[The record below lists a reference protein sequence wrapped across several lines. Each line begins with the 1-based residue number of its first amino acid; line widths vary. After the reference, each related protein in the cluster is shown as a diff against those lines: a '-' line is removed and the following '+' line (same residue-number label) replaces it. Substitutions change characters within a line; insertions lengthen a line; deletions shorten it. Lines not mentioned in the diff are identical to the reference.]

1 MTRIFLLIK
10 GYGSTKEKL
19 LFLLTILIL
28 GVFILAV
35 YVICQMVQGVQ
46 QVSNEATPLLD
57 ENGNPYD
64 AEGLNEEIPELTNSY
79 NNGQYN

>member
-28 GVFILAV
+28 GIFILAV

-46 QVSNEATPLLD
+46 QISTEAAPLLD

-64 AEGLNEEIPELTNSY
+64 VEGLNEETPQLTNSY

>member
-19 LFLLTILIL
+19 LFLLTILTL

-79 NNGQYN
+79 TNGQYN